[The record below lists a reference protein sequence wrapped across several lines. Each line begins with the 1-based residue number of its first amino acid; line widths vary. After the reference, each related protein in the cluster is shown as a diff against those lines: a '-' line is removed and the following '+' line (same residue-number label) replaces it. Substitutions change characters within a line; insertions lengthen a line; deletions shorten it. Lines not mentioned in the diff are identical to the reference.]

1 MSRIGDACQLH
12 SCQKGFSPSLLS
24 VLSAQPTE
32 RTLPF
37 SLTNF
42 HLPAGLRTQRTLG
55 GSGTPP
61 EIPGHLPRVRSAS
74 AGAAGSSALRR
85 RPPLRSWPLVGLRRK
100 KERRSWR
107 PSCKLAT
114 PENSRRAGR
123 SLISIFRHQSS
134 FRSLNGSLSSRC
146 SSSITCRGVQY
157 MYRPGKAKAREA
169 EPRPAAAASAPISI
183 YLSTNE

>member
-1 MSRIGDACQLH
+1 MPIAFVSG
-12 SCQKGFSPSLLS
+12 GLLS
-24 VLSAQPTE
+24 
-32 RTLPF
+32 RTLPPNRRNKT
-37 SLTNF
+37 LCAPTNF
-42 HLPAGLRTQRTLG
+42 HLLPAVLRTQRTLG
-55 GSGTPP
+55 GSGTPQ
-61 EIPGHLPRVRSAS
+61 EIPGHLLRVRSAS
-74 AGAAGSSALRR
+74 AGAAGSSALRW
-85 RPPLRSWPLVGLRRK
+85 PPLRSWPLVGF
-100 KERRSWR
+100 ERPGAKLA

-114 PENSRRAGR
+114 PENSRR
-123 SLISIFRHQSS
+123 IIFDFRHQSS